1 MLIYPVNPKLYAL
14 YRLNVKPKKEN
25 AYGNGW

>member
-1 MLIYPVNPKLYAL
+1 MLIYPVTPKLYAS
-14 YRLNVKPKKEN
+14 YSLNVKPKKEN